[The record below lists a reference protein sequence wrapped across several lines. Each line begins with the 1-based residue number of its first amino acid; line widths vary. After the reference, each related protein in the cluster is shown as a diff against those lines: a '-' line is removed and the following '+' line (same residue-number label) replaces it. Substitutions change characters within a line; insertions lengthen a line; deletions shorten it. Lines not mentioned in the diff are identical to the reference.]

1 MKTSFSNEIAMN
13 GFENVNKLKLSPTT
27 KLTTN
32 EAIIAIDEVNF
43 INPSTAKYLVIKRVR
58 QRRWYSTFCFFLVLF
73 VLYFNGFEPRA
84 VVTLSQYDM
93 FVTVGCT
100 VI

>member
-1 MKTSFSNEIAMN
+1 MMEVVMVSILTS
-13 GFENVNKLKLSPTT
+13 
-27 KLTTN
+27 
-32 EAIIAIDEVNF
+32 
-43 INPSTAKYLVIKRVR
+43 LV
-58 QRRWYSTFCFFLVLF
+58 TFCLPVYLPQEWACTTSEKVIFHLLFFLVLF